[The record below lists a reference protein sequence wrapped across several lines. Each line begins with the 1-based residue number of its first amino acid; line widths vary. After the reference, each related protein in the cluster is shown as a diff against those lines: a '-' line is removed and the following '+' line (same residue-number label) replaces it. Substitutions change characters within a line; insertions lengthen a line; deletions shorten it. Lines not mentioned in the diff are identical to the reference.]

1 MKLDTKVH
9 YYMGADD
16 FDIPR
21 TLSLLILSNIVS
33 VFNKTQK
40 NFNPS
45 QHAMLRNTC
54 AANLTS

>member
-1 MKLDTKVH
+1 MKLDTEGH
-9 YYMGADD
+9 YYM
-16 FDIPR
+16 DIPR

-54 AANLTS
+54 ATNLTS

>member
-9 YYMGADD
+9 YYMGAEV
-16 FDIPR
+16 DIPR
-21 TLSLLILSNIVS
+21 TLSLLILSNIVT